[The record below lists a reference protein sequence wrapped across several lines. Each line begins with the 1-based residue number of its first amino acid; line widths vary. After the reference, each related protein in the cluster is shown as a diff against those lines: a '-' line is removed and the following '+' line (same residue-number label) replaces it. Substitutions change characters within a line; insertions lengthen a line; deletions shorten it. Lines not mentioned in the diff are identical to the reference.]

1 MLSVWKA
8 ASLMMGASVWL
19 LLLVEPHAAVAAAAA
34 RLQRGGD
41 GNAAVKR

>member
-1 MLSVWKA
+1 ML
-8 ASLMMGASVWL
+8 GASVWL

-34 RLQRGGD
+34 ARLQRSGD